1 MKTRLIL
8 FVILGLLIASFASV
22 AVVGAQ
28 TCQDA
33 SGATIDCPDSGGGSA
48 PDSADP
54 DGDGT
59 VAPFDNCPTLSGPNN
74 NAGCPAGDEDGDGVA
89 NESDTCPLE
98 AGAVGGNGCPEAA
111 DATAVPDSTVPE
123 ATTEPNTSVALPEI
137 PADGRCMA
145 ATVGQAAVNV
155 RVQPDQNAAVVGA
168 LDPSQTYAVVL
179 QWMGPDGLWYRIANP
194 AGWVFSGVTRLGG
207 DCANIQTLDPAAAS
221 GAVPSWG
228 PNGELTFCQPNYE
241 LGEDTCVPSPENTQA
256 SYVPSWDE
264 LGNLTFCIPDYE
276 IGEEWCVVAPE
287 GVVPNWGPN
296 GEITFCIADPMDE
309 TSCATILPDTRDGGL
324 IVVARPGGTDAPPD
338 EPIMHKFL
346 LVGEDGLLVLTAP
359 PSTDPTAMH
368 MDFPLW
374 FAACPVDV
382 DPVDCELMMNAHV
395 GELDLPFAGCA
406 FDNDALIQCAPQDDT
421 SDVPMDPFSLNFAQI
436 NYFPFD
442 PDLPIAGCAYDN
454 DALIQC
460 DNPNTPDGAPA
471 DPQLPFA
478 GCAFDNDAL
487 IQCDN
492 PNTPDGA
499 TFDPDLPIAG
509 CAYDND
515 KLVQCSN
522 NEDAGGVGIFNGGEF
537 FLGIGGEEPT
547 ATREHILLARQVGVP
562 AMMEDPTNADV
573 GLVLGDFDDDGDTE
587 IGLLLPAIQKVRE
600 AAARM

>member
-1 MKTRLIL
+1 M
-8 FVILGLLIASFASV
+8 
-22 AVVGAQ
+22 
-28 TCQDA
+28 
-33 SGATIDCPDSGGGSA
+33 
-48 PDSADP
+48 
-54 DGDGT
+54 
-59 VAPFDNCPTLSGPNN
+59 
-74 NAGCPAGDEDGDGVA
+74 
-89 NESDTCPLE
+89 
-98 AGAVGGNGCPEAA
+98 
-111 DATAVPDSTVPE
+111 
-123 ATTEPNTSVALPEI
+123 
-137 PADGRCMA
+137 
-145 ATVGQAAVNV
+145 

-324 IVVARPGGTDAPPD
+324 IVVARPGGTNAPPD
-338 EPIMHKFL
+338 EPVMHKFL

-368 MDFPLW
+368 GDFPLW

-382 DPVDCELMMNAHV
+382 DPVDCELMMNGHI
-395 GELDLPFAGCA
+395 GELDLPLAA
-406 FDNDALIQCAPQDDT
+406 
-421 SDVPMDPFSLNFAQI
+421 
-436 NYFPFD
+436 
-442 PDLPIAGCAYDN
+442 
-454 DALIQC
+454 
-460 DNPNTPDGAPA
+460 
-471 DPQLPFA
+471 
-478 GCAFDNDAL
+478 CAFDNDAL

-492 PNTPDGA
+492 SETGDTVPMDAFSLNFGPIHYFPFDPELPWAACAYDDNKIIQCDDATDANGAALDPQMPWAACAFDNDALIQCDDGNDATGA
-499 TFDPDLPIAG
+499 TFDPDLPLAG
-509 CAYDND
+509 CAFDND
-515 KLVQCSN
+515 KLVQCTN
-522 NEDAGGVGIFNGGEF
+522 DGLHGAVGVFNDGEF
-537 FLGIGGEEPT
+537 FLSVGGPDEDALAGEDILPPALRFFRAAADPT
-547 ATREHILLARQVGVP
+547 A
-562 AMMEDPTNADV
+562 DPDV
-573 GLVLGDFDDDGDTE
+573 ALVFGDFDDDGDTE
-587 IGLLLPAIQKVRE
+587 VGLLLPAIIRIRS
-600 AAARM
+600 AAARR

>member
-1 MKTRLIL
+1 MKRLLLMI
-8 FVILGLLIASFASV
+8 GLIALLLGVITSGVSAQVGGPDPDGVCRDAAGGEIPCPDGGGGSGGSV
-22 AVVGAQ
+22 
-28 TCQDA
+28 
-33 SGATIDCPDSGGGSA
+33 PDSG
-48 PDSADP
+48 DP

-111 DATAVPDSTVPE
+111 DATSVPDSTVPE

-221 GAVPSWG
+221 GAVPNWG

-256 SYVPSWDE
+256 SYVPNWDA

-276 IGEEWCVVAPE
+276 IGEEWCVVMPE

-309 TSCATILPDTRDGGL
+309 LSCASLLPDPRDGG
-324 IVVARPGGTDAPPD
+324 IIMCAIKGQAQTMVNNTSSIIPPN
-338 EPIMHKFL
+338 PCVQRHKLL
-346 LVGEDGLLVLTAP
+346 LVGEDGLIVLTDA
-359 PSTDPTAMH
+359 PSTDPTA
-368 MDFPLW
+368 
-374 FAACPVDV
+374 
-382 DPVDCELMMNAHV
+382 
-395 GELDLPFAGCA
+395 
-406 FDNDALIQCAPQDDT
+406 
-421 SDVPMDPFSLNFAQI
+421 
-436 NYFPFD
+436 
-442 PDLPIAGCAYDN
+442 
-454 DALIQC
+454 
-460 DNPNTPDGAPA
+460 
-471 DPQLPFA
+471 
-478 GCAFDNDAL
+478 
-487 IQCDN
+487 
-492 PNTPDGA
+492 
-499 TFDPDLPIAG
+499 
-509 CAYDND
+509 
-515 KLVQCSN
+515 
-522 NEDAGGVGIFNGGEF
+522 
-537 FLGIGGEEPT
+537 
-547 ATREHILLARQVGVP
+547 
-562 AMMEDPTNADV
+562 
-573 GLVLGDFDDDGDTE
+573 
-587 IGLLLPAIQKVRE
+587 
-600 AAARM
+600 